1 MSITMSRTDKATV
14 FTVTSDPDSRWPL
27 LCQVLKSLCCSPVC
41 CSVSQQL
48 KTIQGTSL
56 SILGAIQIMIGL
68 LNIGFG
74 VPLILVYSYS
84 WFLISRTGFPFWMGS
99 LFIVFGI
106 VGILSE
112 KYPSPCLVIISVIL
126 NLAGVGFATAAIVL
140 YSNNIAYIHL
150 WYNCDEPY
158 DQYVTTEDCEKP
170 FMTLQN
176 GIIGVLIVLSV
187 TELCVVIS
195 SAVLG
200 IKALRSTNNKKNE
213 SCEDPEQCKPLLE
226 DIPPQSA
233 A

>member
-1 MSITMSRTDKATV
+1 MSITMSRTDRVTV
-14 FTVTSDPDSRWPL
+14 LTLTSDPDSRWPP

-112 KYPSPCLVIISVIL
+112 KYPSPCLVIINVIL
-126 NLAGVGFATAAIVL
+126 NLAGVGFAITAIVL
-140 YSNNIAYIHL
+140 YSNYIAYIHP
-150 WYNCDEPY
+150 WYG
-158 DQYVTTEDCEKP
+158 CE
-170 FMTLQN
+170 LSHSW
-176 GIIGVLIVLSV
+176 IILKSIAGVLIVLSV
-187 TELCVVIS
+187 TELCVVFS
-195 SAVLG
+195 TAVLG
-200 IKALRSTNNKKNE
+200 IKALRNTNNKKNE